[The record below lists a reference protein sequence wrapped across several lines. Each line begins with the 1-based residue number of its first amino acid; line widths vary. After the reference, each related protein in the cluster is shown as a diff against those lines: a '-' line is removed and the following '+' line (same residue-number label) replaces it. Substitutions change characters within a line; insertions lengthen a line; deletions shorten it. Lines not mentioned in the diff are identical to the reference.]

1 MVPFIL
7 CEEHFN
13 YSSIKPSPIEMHLG
27 LCFWHQYELSS
38 RERGLDSHLYLSPL
52 AAAVTDDDDDDD
64 DDEDTKQRKEGGKEG
79 RGTGTCY

>member
-1 MVPFIL
+1 
-7 CEEHFN
+7 
-13 YSSIKPSPIEMHLG
+13 MHLG

-52 AAAVTDDDDDDD
+52 AAAVTDDDD
-64 DDEDTKQRKEGGKEG
+64 EDTKQRKEGGKEG